1 MYVHDKVNI
10 FPANRLTFFRKVP
23 FAVRASTA
31 FFEKTREM
39 TKFADFKN

>member
-23 FAVRASTA
+23 YGKDYLMLVRPSLKRR
-31 FFEKTREM
+31 EK
-39 TKFADFKN
+39 

>member
-23 FAVRASTA
+23 FAVS
-31 FFEKTREM
+31 EYGLL
-39 TKFADFKN
+39 

>member
-1 MYVHDKVNI
+1 MHYKVNI
-10 FPANRLTFFRKVP
+10 FPANRLTFFRKVL
-23 FAVRASTA
+23 FAFLASTA

>member
-23 FAVRASTA
+23 FGKDYLRC
-31 FFEKTREM
+31 RLYGLL
-39 TKFADFKN
+39 

>member
-23 FAVRASTA
+23 FGKDYLISLLVRPSLKRR
-31 FFEKTREM
+31 EK
-39 TKFADFKN
+39 